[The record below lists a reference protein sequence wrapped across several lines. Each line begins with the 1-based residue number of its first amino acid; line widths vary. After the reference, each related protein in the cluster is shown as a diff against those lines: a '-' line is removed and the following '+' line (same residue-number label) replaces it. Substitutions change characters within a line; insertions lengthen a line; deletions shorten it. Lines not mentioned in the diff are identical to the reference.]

1 MFDVKASSKDVRKL
15 SSSLKRYQDE
25 MKQASKSVERAIGA
39 ANWHD
44 RQKDQ
49 FVARFQDHNKQVNRF
64 VNDQVNEMVKVL
76 NALASKL
83 EEIERM
89 RM

>member
-15 SSSLKRYQDE
+15 ASSLKRYQEE
-25 MKQASKSVERAIGA
+25 MKQASQSVQKAIGA

-49 FVARFQDHNKQVNRF
+49 FVARFQGHNKQVNRF
-64 VNDQVNEMVKVL
+64 VNDQVNEMIKSLSV
-76 NALASKL
+76 LASKL
-83 EEIERM
+83 EDIERM
-89 RM
+89 KM

>member
-15 SSSLKRYQDE
+15 ATSLKKYQDD
-25 MKQASKSVERAIGA
+25 MKQASQSAQRAIGA

-44 RQKDQ
+44 KQKDQ
-49 FVARFQDHNKQVNRF
+49 FVARFNDHNKQMNRF
-64 VNDQVNEMVKVL
+64 VGDQVSQMIKWLNVL
-76 NALASKL
+76 AGKL

-89 RM
+89 R

>member
-15 SSSLKRYQDE
+15 TGSLKRYQDE
-25 MKQASKSVERAIGA
+25 MKQASKSVEKAIGA

-44 RQKDQ
+44 KQKDQ
-49 FVARFQDHNKQVNRF
+49 FVARFHDHNRQVDRF
-64 VNDQVNEMVKVL
+64 VNNQVNEMIKSLGV
-76 NALASKL
+76 LASKL

>member
-1 MFDVKASSKDVRKL
+1 MFDVKASSRDVRKL
-15 SSSLKRYQDE
+15 ASSLKKYQGD
-25 MKQASKSVERAIGA
+25 MKQASQAAQKAISA

-49 FVARFQDHNKQVNRF
+49 FVARFQDHNKQINRF
-64 VNDQVNEMVKVL
+64 VNDQVDEMIKSL
-76 NALASKL
+76 NVLASRL

>member
-1 MFDVKASSKDVRKL
+1 MFDVKASSKDVRRL
-15 SSSLKRYQDE
+15 ATSLKRYQDE
-25 MKQASKSVERAIGA
+25 IKQASKAVEKAIGA

-44 RQKDQ
+44 KQKDQ
-49 FVARFQDHNKQVNRF
+49 FVARYQDHNKQVNRF
-64 VNDQVNEMVKVL
+64 VTDQVNEMIKSL

>member
-1 MFDVKASSKDVRKL
+1 MFDVKASSKDVRRL
-15 SSSLKRYQDE
+15 ATSLKRYQDE
-25 MKQASKSVERAIGA
+25 IKQASKAVEKAIGA

-44 RQKDQ
+44 KQK
-49 FVARFQDHNKQVNRF
+49 DHNKQVNRF
-64 VNDQVNEMVKVL
+64 VTDQVNEMIKSL

>member
-1 MFDVKASSKDVRKL
+1 MFDVKASSTDVRKL
-15 SSSLKRYQDE
+15 ASSLKKYQEE
-25 MKQASKSVERAIGA
+25 MKQASQAAQKAISA

-44 RQKDQ
+44 KNKDQ

-64 VNDQVNEMVKVL
+64 VNDQVNEMLKSL
-76 NALASKL
+76 SLLASKL

>member
-1 MFDVKASSKDVRKL
+1 MFDVQASSREVRQL
-15 SSSLKRYQDE
+15 ASGLRRYQDE
-25 MKQASKSVERAIGA
+25 MKQATQTAQKAIAA

-44 RQKDQ
+44 KQKDQ

-64 VNDQVNEMVKVL
+64 VNDQVNEMLKSL
-76 NALASKL
+76 NQLASKL

-89 RM
+89 KM